1 MNIVLLGATGLVG
14 NECLKLLLREPSVTG
29 VKVYARSPLT
39 VSDPKI
45 SMHIAPL
52 DAIGRH
58 KDLFAADAVICALGT
73 TINKA
78 GSQPAFRAVD
88 QDAPLAA
95 AQAAK
100 QQGCG
105 HYIMVSALGADA
117 HSSVFYNR
125 VKGETENSIIALGFP
140 RTTIIRPSLLLGDRK
155 EFRLGERI
163 GALFTPFV
171 PKKYRPVQASAVAAA
186 VVRSLLQNGS
196 GVTFIESSSI

>member
-29 VKVYARSPLT
+29 VKVYARTPLT
-39 VSDPKI
+39 VSDPKL
-45 SMHIAPL
+45 SVRIAPL
-52 DAIGRH
+52 SAIGQH
-58 KDLFAADAVICALGT
+58 EDFFTADAVICALGT
-73 TINKA
+73 TIKKA

-88 QDAPLAA
+88 QDAPLEAA
-95 AQAAK
+95 RAAK
-100 QQGCG
+100 KNGCV

-125 VKGETENSIIALGFP
+125 VKGETENGIIALGFP
-140 RTTIIRPSLLLGDRK
+140 RTTIVRPSLLLGDRK

-163 GALFTPFV
+163 AALFTPFV

-186 VVRSLLQNGS
+186 VVRSLLQNGG
-196 GVTFIESSSI
+196 GVTIIESSSI